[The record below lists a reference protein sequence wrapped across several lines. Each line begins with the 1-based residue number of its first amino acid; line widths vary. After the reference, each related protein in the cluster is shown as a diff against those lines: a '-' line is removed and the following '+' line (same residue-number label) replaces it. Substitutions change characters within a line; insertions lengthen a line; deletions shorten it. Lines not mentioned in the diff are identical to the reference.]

1 MMKKLM
7 TAFAVCV
14 FAGLGSAQIESQ
26 NIVGYN
32 SVTIEKKWTIMA
44 VNFENV
50 SGGAISLQD
59 AVPYAEGMTK
69 GNNIANADNIQIQTA
84 AGGYDVYYMSNG
96 LNAKSQ
102 VVQGLEGKWALMAKY
117 EPTTAV
123 IPAGKG
129 AWYLRRG
136 TTDFD
141 ITIARPFDL

>member
-1 MMKKLM
+1 
-7 TAFAVCV
+7 
-14 FAGLGSAQIESQ
+14 
-26 NIVGYN
+26 
-32 SVTIEKKWTIMA
+32 MA

-50 SGGAISLQD
+50 SGGAIALND
-59 AVPYAEGMTK
+59 AVPYVAGMTK

-84 AGGYDVYYMSNG
+84 AGGYDTYYMSNG
-96 LNAKSQ
+96 KDAKGGD
-102 VVQGLEGKWALMAKY
+102 VAGLEGNWALSGTMT
-117 EPTTAV
+117 PTEAV